1 MKADCPSRSRGCGNE
16 NSGEQVP
23 HHLPG
28 AAATPVASSELW
40 NTFFSVLGRAKTPL
54 ANFWHSLRSAPPGKL
69 PGQRGRLW
77 PMPVPYPDLH
87 RPGGQRSRSDV
98 PRKLALNATV
108 LVWSWL
114 YLGQPATPRRSDA
127 LGLGTPLSSEQWAVV
142 ETLGRGVEAWNA
154 QPLIGP
160 EAMGRNAAKVESCEE
175 ILRALEGKGD
185 QAARFS
191 FPAGGHEPSA
201 EVLSSQICGT
211 LNLEPASL
219 AQSIV
224 PERLRFFEEPSFDPR
239 PFLSSQSRA
248 VYRRPLDFA
257 RPIPEEEAVPR
268 TQVRCSRDAAVRL
281 LEVLDKCGRLALR
294 PREAIR
300 DRVLNGLF
308 AIPKDLQRD
317 RMILDARAPNQA
329 EAVSQPWL
337 RSMASL
343 EQLQWLEL
351 KSDEEMRVSAEDL
364 KEFYHCFQVEEQRI
378 CRNGLALKFRP
389 WELKH
394 LSCYTADLASCEYV
408 RPCLKTLAMGDCC
421 AVGFGQESHLGV
433 LLQSGALRVEQ
444 LVTLTG
450 RPPRQGLV
458 GGLLIDDLAVLERVK
473 RGSSEVEHEAPKM
486 MKVVHDAY
494 AAARMPRNQSK
505 SVAGAS
511 VAEFWGGSFDGIEGT
526 IRPAPRRT
534 VPLAGLLL
542 RAVGGGLATPELLEV
557 FAGSLVS
564 IFQCRRR
571 LMSILER
578 IYAEPIGAP
587 PRAVMRMSAALK
599 DELLVSAVLVSQAC
613 IDFRTPGAPVVVASD
628 ASSRA
633 EAATCAP
640 VSCEA
645 SAELCR
651 HGLQKRLWSKL
662 LKPVDALLRERGEL
676 ADDLQ
681 LPSGVYSPHPCWE
694 TLSRTLRFK
703 QLGKTKYPGKRRHI
717 NVGEL
722 RAALAAESQV
732 GRRWPSSR
740 YLHLQDSQVSLAC
753 LVKGRSSSRALNV
766 ELRKSLGDHL
776 GFNVRPAYG
785 FLKTHLNPADDPT
798 RGKEVRLPSESPP
811 GWLQELLRGEFA
823 SLDQFLA
830 RNGVHLDQLREVP
843 ASSELMPDAPV
854 PESEKVRRPPLVSPL
869 PAEKQASRLLE
880 GSVIFKQD
888 LVRLLRVLPT
898 QPAPRGQ
905 PKPGTKSFQSGLFVH
920 GGVVGFRSATT
931 EFPLSTR
938 AICRFVRESKPNL
951 RFSSVGLFRNMLA
964 DCHVDANNSPDEPNY
979 LYGLSKFRGGGLWI
993 AGEGGSEIRKCKGRD
1008 EPGHVMD
1015 IRGEPVLFNPHLP
1028 HATEGWAGSRYVV
1041 VAYCVRGLEKLS
1053 AEQRAAAAE
1062 FGFRLPEPV
1071 KEHVEE
1077 GSGVQRPPGVTGEA
1091 NERGK
1096 AALDFRRPP
1105 LGLPLSQVHSGPK
1118 VARSRLAEEEGRGK
1132 AELDFQRSPRGLPE
1146 PQVQTGAGE
1155 VQGRSGEAEDSGE
1168 AELDFR
1174 LSPVGLPKPQAHS
1187 GTVEVQGRS
1196 GVAEDRGKAELDFRL
1211 SPVGLPTSQVHSGT
1225 VEVQGRSGAAEGRG
1239 EAELDFRLSPVGLP
1253 KSQVH
1258 SGPPGLVPQVRG
1270 QVPPETEPQLRGQV
1284 RSKED
1289 TQSYASEGAVLDFRH
1304 PRKQLPEVSEVP
1316 RLQVRTGK
1324 CFRGGAGVAG
1334 QGVLDFRPSFAGSGD
1349 VTERPDPRHF
1359 SPGQFVYSSRYA
1371 NLGDALSKGQG
1382 WVDLFSGSRGLAKAV
1397 AEAAPWWVICFDWRH
1412 DSEEDLRSGTLRESI
1427 KGLLDTG
1434 QVRGFSADPPAGSF
1448 STALTP
1454 AWRTREWPEGV
1465 PGLEEERAKKVRVEN
1480 EFSVFCSELIDI
1492 CERKGLSY
1500 LVANPDR
1507 SRMWRMPEW
1516 RERSK
1521 ATESFIVDFC
1531 RFGTSWKKATR
1542 IVASG
1547 QLAGQK
1553 MQCAHGRAHAQLR
1566 GRCPR
1571 NGITWT
1577 LMAES
1582 FPKKLCQLLA
1592 AAVAQDEGYY
1602 DGFRKL
1608 DIGRCAKVGGLRV
1621 GEAANPGP
1629 RQPQPRTPA
1638 CLSEVELVEPKTAAV
1653 RDKHWRAFLHH
1664 LRNGLGEEGLASVM
1678 EVPSLLVSMLCSYA
1692 QVMYDAGTPL
1702 HYYRQLLAHAQRV
1715 CPTAKPL
1722 MRPAWDYVTKW
1733 ERLEPLQHRPPV
1745 PVKLVRAMAA
1755 VGLSWGWTRWAAV
1768 TLLCFYSITRIG
1780 EVLAATRKELL
1791 TREDAMEPEG
1801 GLFLLIR
1808 KPKTRNR
1815 GARVQHAQTVGPEEV
1830 LRFLERTFQSLTFS
1844 QKLYGGSPGVYRRRW
1859 DAVLRKLGV
1868 PSHLRLTPG
1877 SLRGGGAVYSHK
1889 SGTAI
1894 GDLQWRMRVSHQN
1907 TLGHYLQETTAAS
1920 VLPSLSPE
1928 ARNNVLAAEAFLHF
1942 LMESP

>member
-1 MKADCPSRSRGCGNE
+1 MKADCPSRTRAGGSE

-28 AAATPVASSELW
+28 AAATPVAGSELW

-54 ANFWHSLRSAPPGKL
+54 ASFWHSLRSAPPGKL

-108 LVWSWL
+108 LVLSWL

-127 LGLGTPLSSEQWAVV
+127 LSLGTPLSSEQWAVV
-142 ETLGRGVEAWNA
+142 ETLGRGVDAWNA

-175 ILRALEGKGD
+175 ILRALEGKGEP
-185 QAARFS
+185 AARFS
-191 FPAGGHEPSA
+191 LPAGGCEPSA
-201 EVLSSQICGT
+201 EVLSSQVCGT

-239 PFLSSQSRA
+239 PFLSSPSRA

-281 LEVLDKCGRLALR
+281 LEVLDQCGRLALR
-294 PREAIR
+294 PSGAIR

-308 AIPKDLQRD
+308 AIPKDFQRD

-343 EQLQWLEL
+343 EQLQWIEL

-394 LSCYTADLASCEYV
+394 LSCYSAELASCEYV

-444 LVTLTG
+444 LVTLSG

-473 RGSSEVEHEAPKM
+473 RGSDESEHEAPRV

-511 VAEFWGGSFDGIEGT
+511 VAEFWGGSFDGVEGT
-526 IRPAPRRT
+526 IRPAPRRS

-542 RAVGGGLATPELLEV
+542 RAVSGGLATPELLEV

-578 IYAEPIGAP
+578 IYAEPIGVP

-640 VSCEA
+640 VSREA

-651 HGLQKRLWSKL
+651 HGLQKGLWSKL

-681 LPSGVYSPHPCWE
+681 LPSGVYSSHPCWE

-703 QLGKTKYPGKRRHI
+703 QLGQTKYPGKRRHI

-776 GFNVRPAYG
+776 GFNIRPAFG

-798 RGKEVRLPSESPP
+798 RGKEVRLPAESPP
-811 GWLQELLRGEFA
+811 GWVQELLRGEFA
-823 SLDQFLA
+823 LFDQFLA
-830 RNGVHLDQLREVP
+830 RNGVHLDQMREVP

-854 PESEKVRRPPLVSPL
+854 PESERVRRPPLVSPL
-869 PAEKQASRLLE
+869 PAEKLASRLLE

-905 PKPGTKSFQSGLFVH
+905 PKPGTKCFQSGLFVH

-938 AICRFVRESKPNL
+938 AVCKFVRESKPSL

-964 DCHVDANNSPDEPNY
+964 DCHVDANNSPEEPNY
-979 LYGLSKFRGGGLWI
+979 LYGLNKFRGGGLWI
-993 AGEGGSEIRKCKGRD
+993 AGKGGSEIRKCKGKD

-1041 VAYCVRGLEKLS
+1041 VAYCVRGLDKLS

-1071 KEHVEE
+1071 KEHAEE
-1077 GSGVQRPPGVTGEA
+1077 GSGVQGSPGLTGEA
-1091 NERGK
+1091 NERGQ
-1096 AALDFRRPP
+1096 ATLDFRLSP

-1118 VARSRLAEEEGRGK
+1118 AVQGRSAREEGKEK
-1132 AELDFQRSPRGLPE
+1132 AELDFKRSPRNLPE
-1146 PQVQTGAGE
+1146 PQVQKGAEE

-1174 LSPVGLPKPQAHS
+1174 LSPVGLPK
-1187 GTVEVQGRS
+1187 
-1196 GVAEDRGKAELDFRL
+1196 
-1211 SPVGLPTSQVHSGT
+1211 SQVHSGT
-1225 VEVQGRSGAAEGRG
+1225 VEVQGRSGAAEDRG

-1253 KSQVH
+1253 KSQVL
-1258 SGPPGLVPQVRG
+1258 SGHQGLVPQVRG
-1270 QVPPETEPQLRGQV
+1270 QVPPVTAPQVRGQV

-1289 TQSYASEGAVLDFRH
+1289 MQPFASEGAVLDFRRPLEH
-1304 PRKQLPEVSEVP
+1304 WPEESEVP
-1316 RLQVRTGK
+1316 RLQVRSGEGV
-1324 CFRGGAGVAG
+1324 RAGASVAG
-1334 QGVLDFRPSFAGSGD
+1334 QGVLDFRPSHADSGGD
-1349 VTERPDPRHF
+1349 ARRPDPRHF

-1371 NLGDALSKGQG
+1371 TLGDAFSEGQG

-1412 DSEEDLRSGTLRESI
+1412 DSAEDLRSGALRESI
-1427 KGLLDTG
+1427 KGLLESG

-1448 STALTP
+1448 STALSP
-1454 AWRTREWPEGV
+1454 AWRSREWPEGV
-1465 PGLEEERAKKVRVEN
+1465 PWLDEERAKKVQVEN

-1500 LVANPDR
+1500 LVSNPDR
-1507 SRMWRMPEW
+1507 SRMWRLPEW

-1521 ATESFIVDFC
+1521 ATQSFIVDFC

-1542 IVASG
+1542 VVASG

-1553 MQCAHGRAHAQLR
+1553 MQCVHGRAHAQLR

-1582 FPKKLCQLLA
+1582 FPKRLCKLLA

-1602 DGFRKL
+1602 DGFRRL

-1653 RDKHWRAFLHH
+1653 RDKHWGAFLHH
-1664 LRNGLGEEGLASVM
+1664 LRIGLGEEGLASVM

-1780 EVLAATRKELL
+1780 EVLEATRKELL

-1830 LRFLERTFQSLTFS
+1830 LRFLERTFQSLSFS

-1859 DAVLRKLGV
+1859 DAVLRQLGI

-1877 SLRGGGAVYSHK
+1877 SLRGGGAVFAHK

-1920 VLPSLSPE
+1920 VLPSLSSE